1 MKALDAAF
9 AALSDPTRRRAI
21 RLLTKGPRRA
31 GELAADLDV
40 RSSAL
45 TRHLRVLRESGFV
58 EEQRAAGDARV
69 RVYRL
74 RREPLDALRGWID
87 EVESFWTDQL
97 ASFQRHV
104 ERRGARATRS
114 KGRR

>member
-1 MKALDAAF
+1 VRGLDAAF

-21 RLLTKGPRRA
+21 RLLIQGPRRA

-40 RSSAL
+40 RASAL

-58 EEQRAAGDARV
+58 EEQREDGDARV

-74 RREPLDALRGWID
+74 RREPLEALRGWID
-87 EVESFWTDQL
+87 EVESFWSDQL

-104 ERRGARATRS
+104 ERRGARANRS
-114 KGRR
+114 KARR